1 MENTMSSISHFVVEI
16 RPFKVL
22 RTIHPEPGETY
33 GPIVIGSSDPE
44 RGDKFATVE
53 KAQQALETARGQT
66 VVESPR
72 IVAVY
77 PFTDGDGEFY
87 RPII

>member
-1 MENTMSSISHFVVEI
+1 MTTISHFIVEL
-16 RPFKVL
+16 RPFKSL
-22 RTIHPEPGETY
+22 RTIHPEPGEAC
-33 GPIVIGSSDPE
+33 GPIVIGSSDPA

-53 KAQQALETARGQT
+53 EAQRALESARSQT

-77 PFTDGDGEFY
+77 AFSDGDGEYY
-87 RPII
+87 RPIS